1 MEWRV
6 MKGNPRYRVGEDGTI
21 IDTKRNRELRPF
33 FSQTTQK
40 WMVDVIT
47 PSGGHNQMH
56 IAKIIL
62 EAFAEKGEQVNSK
75 RIIYIDGNINNYHR
89 DNLTYKPHRTYEEA
103 LEYQREYARKKSEQ
117 QRQHRE
123 QHPTLTREDLRKIE
137 AEKYKESIH
146 QMYIDWTEALEQRL
160 ATEDLTP
167 FQYWCVTS
175 TLEANKKILQ
185 KYGQST
191 N

>member
-1 MEWRV
+1 
-6 MKGNPRYRVGEDGTI
+6 MKNNPRYRVAEDGTI
-21 IDTKRNRELRPF
+21 IDTKRNRELCPF

-40 WMVDVIT
+40 WMVDIIT
-47 PSGGHNQMH
+47 PQGGHNQVH

-62 EAFAEKGEQVNSK
+62 EAFAEKGEKVNAS
-75 RIIYIDGNINNYHR
+75 RIIYIDGNVNNYHR
-89 DNLTYKPHRTYEEA
+89 SNLTYKPHRSYEEA
-103 LEYQREYARKKSEQ
+103 KAYQREYYYRKKAEQEEQ
-117 QRQHRE
+117 QKQH
-123 QHPTLTREDLRKIE
+123 QKPLTTEEVKKLK
-137 AEKYKESIH
+137 AEHYKESVH
-146 QMYIDWTEALEQRL
+146 KMYRDWTEALEQRL

-185 KYGQST
+185 KYVQST